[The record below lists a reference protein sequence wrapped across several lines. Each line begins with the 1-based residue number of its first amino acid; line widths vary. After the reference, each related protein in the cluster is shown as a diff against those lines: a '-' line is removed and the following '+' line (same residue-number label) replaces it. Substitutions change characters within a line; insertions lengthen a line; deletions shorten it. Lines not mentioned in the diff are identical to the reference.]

1 MGENHIPVITVDGP
15 SGVGKGTISYLLAQK
30 LGWHLLDSGALYR
43 LTALA
48 ALNRGVALDDEA
60 AVAAI
65 GRELDVEFLAQDGGE
80 IKVILEKQDV
90 TNDIRT
96 EQAGENASRVA
107 ALPALREAL
116 LQRQRDFAVAPGL
129 VADGR
134 DMGTTVFPSAA
145 HKFFLDASAEVRA
158 ERRYK
163 QLKQKGFSASLRSL
177 IEEIE
182 QRDQRDRSRAVSPL
196 RAAADAI
203 TIDTSHMSIDEVFS
217 EVYSHC
223 SQFHR

>member
-1 MGENHIPVITVDGP
+1 VDEIIIPVITIDGP
-15 SGVGKGTISYLLAQK
+15 SGVGKGTISRLLAQK

-48 ALNRGVALDDEA
+48 ASRHGVALDDEV
-60 AVAAI
+60 AVASI
-65 GRELDVEFLAQDGGE
+65 GRELPVEFLAEGDE
-80 IKVILEKQDV
+80 ELKIILEKQDV
-90 TNDIRT
+90 TNDIRS

-107 ALPALREAL
+107 ALPLLREAL
-116 LQRQRDFAVAPGL
+116 LQRQRDFAVLPGL

-134 DMGTTVFPSAA
+134 DMGTTVFPEAV

-158 ERRYK
+158 KRRYN

-196 RAAADAI
+196 RAADDAI
-203 TIDTSHMSIDEVFS
+203 TVDTSLMNIDEVFN
-217 EVYSHC
+217 EVYSQC
-223 SQFHR
+223 SEFHR

>member
-1 MGENHIPVITVDGP
+1 MSKETVPVITVDGP
-15 SGVGKGTISYLLAQK
+15 SGVGKGTISRLLAQK

-48 ALNRGVALDDEA
+48 AARKGTALDDEV
-60 AVAAI
+60 AVARI
-65 GRELDVEFLAQDGGE
+65 GRELPVEFLAEGDE
-80 IKVILEKQDV
+80 ELTILLEKQDV

-96 EQAGENASRVA
+96 EQAGENASQVA
-107 ALPALREAL
+107 ALPLLREAL
-116 LQRQRDFAVAPGL
+116 LQRQRDFAELPGL

-134 DMGTTVFPSAA
+134 DMGTTVFPEAV

-203 TIDTSHMSIDEVFS
+203 TIDTSYMSIDEVFN

-223 SQFHR
+223 SEFHR

>member
-1 MGENHIPVITVDGP
+1 MSKETIPVITVDGP
-15 SGVGKGTISYLLAQK
+15 SGVGKGTISRLLAQK

-48 ALNRGVALDDEA
+48 AARSGIALDDEV
-60 AVAAI
+60 AVARI
-65 GRELDVEFLAQDGGE
+65 GRELPVEFLAEGDE
-80 IKVILEKQDV
+80 ELTILLEKQDV

-96 EQAGENASRVA
+96 EQAGENASQVA
-107 ALPALREAL
+107 ALPLLREAL
-116 LQRQRDFAVAPGL
+116 LQRQRDFAELPGL

-134 DMGTTVFPSAA
+134 DMGTTVFPAAA

-196 RAAADAI
+196 RAAEDAI
-203 TIDTSHMSIDEVFS
+203 TIDTSHMSIDEVFN
-217 EVYSHC
+217 EVYSNC
-223 SQFHR
+223 SEFHR

>member
-1 MGENHIPVITVDGP
+1 MGEKIIPVITIDGP
-15 SGVGKGTISYLLAQK
+15 SGVGKGTISRLLAQK

-48 ALNRGVALDDEA
+48 ASRHGIALDDEV
-60 AVAAI
+60 AVASI
-65 GRELDVEFLAQDGGE
+65 GRELPVEFLAEGDE
-80 IKVILEKQDV
+80 ELKIILEKQDV
-90 TNDIRT
+90 TNDIRS

-107 ALPALREAL
+107 ALPLLREAL
-116 LQRQRDFAVAPGL
+116 LQRQRDFAVLPGL

-134 DMGTTVFPSAA
+134 DMGTTVFPEAA

-158 ERRYK
+158 KRRYN

-196 RAAADAI
+196 RAADDAI
-203 TIDTSHMSIDEVFS
+203 TIDTSLMNIDEVFN
-217 EVYSHC
+217 EVYSQC
-223 SQFHR
+223 SEFHR